1 MKLILV
7 FASIVLAYI
16 SPMYFIGDLSMP
28 MLLEAG
34 IRSGIIVTVCKWA
47 SQDFKELLIIVYLEL
62 ILILCCA
69 IIIVDWHTH
78 YTGLDT
84 FISQINAA
92 VFWLEIGILTILGG
106 RRIGAYICNDLHNS
120 NPNLRGNDR

>member
-7 FASIVLAYI
+7 FASIVLAYL

-62 ILILCCA
+62 ILIACCA
-69 IIIVDWHTH
+69 IIIADWHTH
-78 YTGLDT
+78 YIGLDT
-84 FISQINAA
+84 FISEINAA

-106 RRIGAYICNDLHNS
+106 RRIGAYIRNDLHNS

>member
-7 FASIVLAYI
+7 FASIVLAYL

-62 ILILCCA
+62 ILIACCA
-69 IIIVDWHTH
+69 IIIADWHTH
-78 YTGLDT
+78 YIGLDT

-106 RRIGAYICNDLHNS
+106 RRIGAYIRNDLHNS

>member
-7 FASIVLAYI
+7 FASIVLAYL
-16 SPMYFIGDLSMP
+16 SPMYFVGDLSMP

-62 ILILCCA
+62 ILIACCA
-69 IIIVDWHTH
+69 IIIADWHTH
-78 YTGLDT
+78 YIGLDY
-84 FISQINAA
+84 FISEINAA

-106 RRIGAYICNDLHNS
+106 RRIGAYIRNDLHNS

>member
-7 FASIVLAYI
+7 FASIVLAYL

-62 ILILCCA
+62 ILIACCA
-69 IIIVDWHTH
+69 IIIADWHTH
-78 YTGLDT
+78 YIGLDI
-84 FISQINAA
+84 FISEINAA
-92 VFWLEIGILTILGG
+92 IFWLEIGILTILGG
-106 RRIGAYICNDLHNS
+106 RRIGAYIRNDLHNS

>member
-1 MKLILV
+1 M
-7 FASIVLAYI
+7 LAYL
-16 SPMYFIGDLSMP
+16 SPMYFVGDLSMP

-47 SQDFKELLIIVYLEL
+47 SQDFSELLIIVYLEL
-62 ILILCCA
+62 ILIACGA
-69 IIIVDWHTH
+69 IIIADWHTH
-78 YTGLDT
+78 YIGLDT
-84 FISQINAA
+84 FISEINAA

-106 RRIGAYICNDLHNS
+106 RRIGAYIGNDLHNS

>member
-7 FASIVLAYI
+7 FASIVLAYL
-16 SPMYFIGDLSMP
+16 SPMYFVGDLSMP

-62 ILILCCA
+62 ILIACCA
-69 IIIVDWHTH
+69 IIIADWHTH
-78 YTGLDT
+78 YIGLDT
-84 FISQINAA
+84 FISEINAA

-106 RRIGAYICNDLHNS
+106 RRIGAYIRNDFNNS

>member
-47 SQDFKELLIIVYLEL
+47 AQDFKELLIIVYLEI
-62 ILILCCA
+62 ILIACGA
-69 IIIVDWHTH
+69 IIIADWHTH

-84 FISQINAA
+84 FISEINAA
-92 VFWLEIGILTILGG
+92 IFWLEIGILTIMGG
-106 RRIGAYICNDLHNS
+106 RRIGAYIRHDLHNS

>member
-7 FASIVLAYI
+7 FASIVLAYL

-69 IIIVDWHTH
+69 IIIADWHTH
-78 YTGLDT
+78 YIWTRY
-84 FISQINAA
+84 F
-92 VFWLEIGILTILGG
+92 
-106 RRIGAYICNDLHNS
+106 YITN
-120 NPNLRGNDR
+120 

>member
-7 FASIVLAYI
+7 FASIVLAYL

-62 ILILCCA
+62 ILIACCA
-69 IIIVDWHTH
+69 IIIADWHTH
-78 YTGLDT
+78 YIGLDT
-84 FISQINAA
+84 FISEINAA

-106 RRIGAYICNDLHNS
+106 RRIGAYIFNDLHNS

>member
-7 FASIVLAYI
+7 FASIVLAYL
-16 SPMYFIGDLSMP
+16 SPMYFVGDLSMP

-47 SQDFKELLIIVYLEL
+47 SQDFSELLIIVYLEL

-69 IIIVDWHTH
+69 IIIADWHTH
-78 YTGLDT
+78 YFKLDY
-84 FISQINAA
+84 FISEINAA

-106 RRIGAYICNDLHNS
+106 RRIGSYIRHDLHNS
-120 NPNLRGNDR
+120 NSNLRGNDR